1 MGLDM
6 YFEGTFSTRAF
17 TERKFDDRR
26 NAEIDPDFETT
37 LESIGFEN
45 APIEF
50 TNWNYYSVN
59 IPIAYWRKVNCIHN
73 WFVENVQGGN
83 DNCDRSYVSDEKI
96 KELVE
101 EIDNILSEPDPKTK
115 LAKAEANLPNTTGCF
130 FGSQEYDEW
139 YWEDLADTKKYLE
152 EMQDL
157 FEDNGDT
164 QFFYCS
170 SW

>member
-17 TERKFDDRR
+17 TDNKVDVGI
-26 NAEIDPDFETT
+26 NLDFEAT

-50 TNWNYYSVN
+50 SNWNYYSVN

-115 LAKAEANLPNTTGCF
+115 LAKAEANLPNTEGCF
-130 FGSQEYDEW
+130 FGSKEYDDW
-139 YWEDLADTKKYLE
+139 YYKDLEDTKKTLE
-152 EMQDL
+152 KV
-157 FEDNGDT
+157 FEYEENAEAGKCFDS
-164 QFFYCS
+164 FYYQS